1 MFTASFTLNRVSDMK
16 AITLL
21 RKLISKV
28 KTIVSSEGVPEQT
41 LSKKRIG
48 ERVTLSNC
56 RLDDNVSV
64 GNDGYLHNVSL
75 GSYSFL
81 AMRVTAMNTTVGK
94 FCSIG
99 QGTSICLGSHPTNT
113 FVSSS
118 PVFYSPY
125 QQCGVTFSD
134 GSYYDEMGTVE
145 IGNDVWIGA
154 NAVIMD
160 NIKIGDGAVV
170 GAGAV
175 VTKDVP
181 PYAIVVGIPA
191 KILKYRFSED
201 QIQFLL
207 DFKWWNKSDQ
217 WIRESYKDFHN
228 LDSFI
233 KKYADGKS

>member
-1 MFTASFTLNRVSDMK
+1 MK

-21 RKLISKV
+21 KKIKGKV
-28 KTIVSSEGVPEQT
+28 KGIVGNNSLPEQAN
-41 LSKKRIG
+41 SKKRIG

-56 RLDDNVSV
+56 RLADYVSV
-64 GNDGYLHNVSL
+64 GNDCYLHNVSL

-81 AMRVTAMNTTVGK
+81 AMRATAMNTTIGR

-99 QGTSICLGSHPTNT
+99 QGTSICLGSHPTHT

-125 QQCGVTFSD
+125 GQCGTTFSD
-134 GSYYDEMGTVE
+134 ASYYNEMGTVE

-160 NIKIGDGAVV
+160 NVKVGHGAVV
-170 GAGAV
+170 GAGAI

-181 PYAIVVGIPA
+181 PYAIVVGMPA
-191 KILKYRFSED
+191 KVLKYRFSED
-201 QIQFLL
+201 QIRFLL
-207 DFKWWNKSDQ
+207 DFQWWNKSDQ
-217 WIRESYKDFHN
+217 WIRDSYKDFHD
-228 LDSFI
+228 LDFFI
-233 KKYADGKS
+233 KKYSDG

>member
-1 MFTASFTLNRVSDMK
+1 MDN
-16 AITLL
+16 
-21 RKLISKV
+21 
-28 KTIVSSEGVPEQT
+28 EGVSEQM

-64 GNDGYLHNVSL
+64 GNDCYLHNVSL

-81 AMRVTAMNTTVGK
+81 AMRVTAMNTSIGK
-94 FCSIG
+94 FCSVG
-99 QGTSICLGSHPTNT
+99 QGASICLGSHPTHT
-113 FVSSS
+113 FISSS

-134 GSYYDEMGTVE
+134 SSYYDEMGTVE

-154 NAVIMD
+154 NAVVMD
-160 NIKIGDGAVV
+160 NIKIGHGAVI

-181 PYAIVVGIPA
+181 PYAIVVGMPA
-191 KILKYRFSED
+191 KVLKYRFSEE
-201 QIQFLL
+201 QIRFLL
-207 DFKWWNKSDQ
+207 AFEWWNKDDQ

-228 LDSFI
+228 LDGFI
-233 KKYADGKS
+233 KKYGNGKG